1 MTSAGRRRSGH
12 GVAAVGLGF
21 GAEFV
26 PLYQAHPGVERVAA
40 VIDPAPRRRDEVG
53 NRYDVEHRLE
63 NLDAVLADDSWDAVH
78 RLSPGAVP
86 RRAGR
91 GGTGREGPLTLFEPR
106 GRPARRSV
114 VHPPDRTDV
123 LPPPLRPFVSEMT
136 DYPPGGTAMR
146 PVYHGSSRPFLVH
159 EFVTSVVEGH
169 PSRGDAP
176 TAGAWTAPG
185 VCAHDSA
192 LRGGTPVAV
201 PTY

>member
-1 MTSAGRRRSGH
+1 MPFFQVASSYVEGFSLYGDAAGIEWPFE
-12 GVAAVGLGF
+12 L
-21 GAEFV
+21 
-26 PLYQAHPGVERVAA
+26 
-40 VIDPAPRRRDEVG
+40 
-53 NRYDVEHRLE
+53 LE
-63 NLDAVLADDSWDAVH
+63 LDDDAVA
-78 RLSPGAVP
+78 
-86 RRAGR
+86 RA
-91 GGTGREGPLTLFEPR
+91 TR

-136 DYPPGGTAMR
+136 DYPPGGAAMR
-146 PVYHGSSRPFLVH
+146 PVHHGGSRPFLVH

-169 PSRGDAP
+169 PSRVDAP